1 MLEGP
6 FRGSL
11 IWTCSV
17 SPCVYLSVSVSLYLC
32 ICVSLSVSVSPCVCL
47 SLHVSFCAVSLLP
60 SFPPSLRVLGAGME
74 FTLPWTLGVAE

>member
-1 MLEGP
+1 ML
-6 FRGSL
+6 
-11 IWTCSV
+11 C
-17 SPCVYLSVSVSLYLC
+17 LSVCLSLCLC
-32 ICVSLSVSVSPCVCL
+32 LSLSLHLCLSVSVSPCVCL